1 MLDGEDGGMLVYSP
15 AGQPEDRM
23 TMAVL
28 LIAQKAEGLEEAGMY
43 CVQDATCLS
52 SAPLDDTRVC

>member
-15 AGQPEDRM
+15 ADRLEGRR
-23 TMAVL
+23 TIVVP
-28 LIAQKAEGLEEAGMY
+28 LIAQEAEDLGEAGMY
-43 CVQDATCLS
+43 CVQDVTCLS

>member
-15 AGQPEDRM
+15 AGQLEDRR
-23 TMAVL
+23 TIAVL
-28 LIAQKAEGLEEAGMY
+28 LLVQEAVGLGEAGMY
-43 CVQDATCLS
+43 CVQDATYLS